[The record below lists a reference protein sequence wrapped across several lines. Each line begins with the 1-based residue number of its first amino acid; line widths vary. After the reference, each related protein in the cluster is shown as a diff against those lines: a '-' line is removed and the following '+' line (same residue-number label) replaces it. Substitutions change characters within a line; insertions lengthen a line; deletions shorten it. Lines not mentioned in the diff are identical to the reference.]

1 MQGERQKAASIAESV
16 IGHGDLDQAFY
27 TVGARLLA
35 KNVNASAGFLNERG
49 APEFFASKLAPTRGL
64 LGLEWRFVL

>member
-1 MQGERQKAASIAESV
+1 VSGKKAARIAESV

-27 TVGARLLA
+27 TVGASLLA
-35 KNVNASAGFLNERG
+35 KNVNADAGFLKERG